1 MNRCCRSR
9 RAGPR
14 RWLLLVVA
22 MLLAGCQASQGA
34 NPATSTAAAGRHQPA
49 PIRLSGQK
57 ATTTE
62 PFLLAGGLTV
72 FAGEHRGRGSFRVE
86 VLNDEGEPQR
96 VLFLTT
102 GRYRGSTGLG
112 LQGGIYRLSV
122 AAGTPWKVEIT
133 QPRGQA
139 GAALPQRYQAASDA
153 LVGPFR
159 VDRDLR
165 VEVEHDGEGDLSAEL
180 LSDQG
185 SSIYFLVEDSGR
197 FKVSRTA
204 VGLEPGN
211 YYLKIEA
218 TRRWRLALQPGSE
231 PAKPL
236 EELE

>member
-1 MNRCCRSR
+1 MNRRGRSR
-9 RAGPR
+9 RGGPR
-14 RWLLLVVA
+14 RRLLLLVVA
-22 MLLAGCQASQGA
+22 GLLAGCQASPA
-34 NPATSTAAAGRHQPA
+34 ARPATSTVAAGGHQPA
-49 PIRLSGQK
+49 PIRFSGQK

-72 FAGEHRGRGSFRVE
+72 FDGEHQGRGSFRVE
-86 VLNDEGEPQR
+86 VLNEEGDPQR

-122 AAGTPWKVEIT
+122 VAGTSWKVEIT

-139 GAALPQRYQAASDA
+139 GATLPKRYQGAGDA

-159 VDRDLR
+159 VDRNVQ
-165 VEVEHDGEGDLSAEL
+165 VEVEHDGEGDLSVEL

-185 SSIYFLVEDSGR
+185 PSLYFLIEDSGR
-197 FKVSRTA
+197 FKASRTA

-218 TRRWRLALQPGSE
+218 TRRWRLDLKAG
-231 PAKPL
+231 
-236 EELE
+236 